1 MIKDMKVLWFGVTKP
16 NVIERDETI
25 INFDYDKK
33 VSKEFEKIN
42 SIIKSCETFIQL
54 DTCQNIILN
63 FKKKYPNE
71 GVAVQILLN
80 LKSEMLS
87 KFTCLN

>member
-16 NVIERDETI
+16 NVIERAETI
-25 INFDYDKK
+25 IDYDYNNKI
-33 VSKEFEKIN
+33 SKEVEKIN
-42 SIIKSCETFIQL
+42 SIIKSCETFLQL
-54 DTCQNIILN
+54 ESCQNIIMN

-71 GVAVQILLN
+71 GVAAQILLN
-80 LKSEMLS
+80 LKNEMLS